1 MFYMADAGK
10 TTEQIKRSV
19 FVEKLEARGYE
30 VLLFTE
36 PLDEVLVNTLRTH
49 KYVSP
54 LCDRGDYS
62 TFFIRKMPFQ
72 DVAKAGLKFGD
83 EGRRRFFVKHSPR
96 TKLLPQMGRRKDPK
110 RHKRN

>member
-1 MFYMADAGK
+1 MADSGK

-36 PLDEVLVNTLRTH
+36 PLDEIFVNTLLKY
-49 KYVSP
+49 KYVGPFVRPGLFLS
-54 LCDRGDYS
+54 L
-62 TFFIRKMPFQ
+62 FVRKLPFQ

-83 EGRRRFFVKHSPR
+83 EGKR
-96 TKLLPQMGRRKDPK
+96 TYPIEDWTSA
-110 RHKRN
+110 